1 MEGRDTLDRLTDI
14 AADDV
19 LPFAHRVS
27 EEVRRRTDDAML
39 AWLGDD
45 FEQRLDQ
52 VREHYERRGGDAFGF
67 DPDTA
72 KYALMVA
79 AFFHRAYFRT
89 TVNDI
94 DKVPEGRALLI
105 CNHSGQIP
113 IDGMILCTSLF
124 LDRDP
129 PRVVRAM
136 VEKWAPRLP
145 FIGNFFSRC
154 GQVVGVPDNCRRLLS
169 MDETVLVF
177 PEGVRGI
184 TKPFAK
190 RYQLERFGTGFM
202 RLAIET
208 QTPIVPVGLVGAE
221 EQYVNLGNAKR
232 ISQLLNFPAMPMIP
246 QIFLPGGAMPLP
258 THYHLYFGDPIQF
271 AGDPDDDDAIVE
283 DKVTVVRDAIADLLD
298 RGLRERKGVFR

>member
-1 MEGRDTLDRLTDI
+1 MEGRDTLDRLTNI

-19 LPFAHRVS
+19 LPLAHRVS
-27 EEVRRRTDDAML
+27 TEVRRRTDDAVL

-45 FEQRLDQ
+45 FEQRLSH
-52 VREHYERRGGDAFGF
+52 VREHYESRGGDAFGF
-67 DPDTA
+67 EPDTA

-89 TVNDI
+89 TVHGI
-94 DKVPEGRALLI
+94 DSVPQGRALLVS
-105 CNHSGQIP
+105 NHSGQIP
-113 IDGMILCTSLF
+113 IDGMIICASMF

-145 FIGNFFSRC
+145 FIGNFFTRC

-184 TKPFAK
+184 TKPFSK

-202 RLAIET
+202 RLAVET
-208 QTPIVPVGLVGAE
+208 HTPIVPVGLVGAE
-221 EQYVNLGNAKR
+221 EQYVNLGNAKKVG
-232 ISQLLNFPAMPMIP
+232 QFLNMPVMPLIP
-246 QIFLPGGAMPLP
+246 QILVPGGAMPLP
-258 THYHLYFGDPIQF
+258 THYHLYFGEPIQF

-283 DKVTVVRDAIADLLD
+283 DKVRVVREAIEGLVE